1 MSYEHP
7 NEFLNLDS
15 TQVDNIVNVNITS
28 LNVMTRIILPQMV
41 ERKKG
46 AVINISS
53 LSGMMVSPML
63 AVSIFTRPL
72 SVLSPQDYSVQGV
85 LSQSGQ
91 DESVLREG
99 MG

>member
-63 AVSIFTRPL
+63 AVSIYTSSKCSFPTRL
-72 SVLSPQDYSVQGV
+72 QCTGFFIT
-85 LSQSGQ
+85 
-91 DESVLREG
+91 EWAR
-99 MG
+99 

>member
-63 AVSIFTRPL
+63 AVSIYTSSKCSFPHKTTVYR
-72 SVLSPQDYSVQGV
+72 VFY
-85 LSQSGQ
+85 
-91 DESVLREG
+91 LRVG
-99 MG
+99 KMNPF

>member
-63 AVSIFTRPL
+63 AVSIYTSL
-72 SVLSPQDYSVQGV
+72 SSKKQPK
-85 LSQSGQ
+85 
-91 DESVLREG
+91 
-99 MG
+99 